1 MSMTVKMNDG
11 EKTINWH
18 LIIDILIFIVLL
30 VILVLA
36 LYGAICLFTRG

>member
-1 MSMTVKMNDG
+1 MKKYNNFRRR
-11 EKTINWH
+11 INWH

-36 LYGAICLFTRG
+36 LYGAICLFTMG

>member
-1 MSMTVKMNDG
+1 MRNLRHR
-11 EKTINWH
+11 INWH